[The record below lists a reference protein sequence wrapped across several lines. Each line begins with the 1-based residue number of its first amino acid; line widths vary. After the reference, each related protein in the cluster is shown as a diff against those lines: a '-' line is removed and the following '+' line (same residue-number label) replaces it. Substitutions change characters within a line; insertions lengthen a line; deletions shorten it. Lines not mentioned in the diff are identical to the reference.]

1 MAASDFV
8 SNLHKELIE
17 KKDVVASTADS
28 YIRTLI
34 VLNDKVPFKNL
45 SFLKKKDVVMAK
57 LAEYAPSTQKS
68 VLAMIVSV
76 LSLFQSKPTY
86 KSTFTF
92 YHNKMVDAMR
102 EARESETSEKTD
114 KQKTNWIDWKD
125 IKKMSD
131 DAYAKVKELSTK
143 KVLTSKEA
151 EHLLN
156 TMVLS
161 LYTCVPPRRNQD
173 YLDMLVVK
181 KWDEKMDK
189 SHNYLDLAGSQFVF
203 NKYKTAKKYG
213 TQIVKIPNDEEN
225 PLMDTLAAYL
235 KHNPFYKAMKGK
247 NPAPIPF
254 LVSSDGTPFVAANS
268 ITRILNKIFGKK
280 VGSSMLRHVYLSDKY
295 GKQLEEQKEDSAA
308 MGHDLDMQRSYIRTE

>member
-254 LVSSDGTPFVAANS
+254 LVSPDGTPFVAANS